1 MGLRRWSDNNPA
13 LNPNASSSVK
23 SMVGWTISRYG
34 YEIRANGQVVAN
46 DVSGNWRPE
55 ATFDRINGDTEWM
68 AGEILFFPRVLD
80 LSEKESI
87 EGYLA
92 HKWKLDEEL
101 PDEHMYKSIKPKG
114 ESGFVLSGVP
124 ERAGTYEVTLAVSN
138 LKGQVSG
145 TFDIEVIAA
154 SPKAQ
159 TAEATQVGSMSARL
173 QANVF
178 DLGGMDSN
186 LTLSMGNGC

>member
-1 MGLRRWSDNNPA
+1 MEYQ
-13 LNPNASSSVK
+13 K
-23 SMVGWTISRYG
+23 
-34 YEIRANGQVVAN
+34 
-46 DVSGNWRPE
+46 
-55 ATFDRINGDTEWM
+55 
-68 AGEILFFPRVLD
+68 
-80 LSEKESI
+80 
-87 EGYLA
+87 
-92 HKWKLDEEL
+92 
-101 PDEHMYKSIKPKG
+101 
-114 ESGFVLSGVP
+114 
-124 ERAGTYEVTLAVSN
+124 RAGTYEVTLAVSN

-186 LTLSMGNGC
+186 LTFQWGTDANLTSPAETPILNVTERACIRFF